1 MKKAVKIVI
10 DGTVQGVFF
19 RQFIKTEADKLS
31 VKGLTRNLENG
42 NVEVIAEG
50 DKEALE
56 KLIEICKKGP
66 QFAQIRSLKVEE
78 RKYSGDFKEFKV
90 LKF

>member
-50 DKEALE
+50 DKEAIE

>member
-1 MKKAVKIVI
+1 VKIVI